1 MRRSLQAVIPYQL
14 YTVSFIPFGDNF
26 SSNCSSNPQELLDL
40 LAASCQSLRTRPNT
54 LTIGILA
61 LSHLAHM
68 QFTWDGFLNSVKVAA
83 GKSGTE
89 ESKAEARIWIQSQI
103 AEDPIGARFILAQA
117 GRLGAI
123 LARHP
128 FE

>member
-1 MRRSLQAVIPYQL
+1 MLS
-14 YTVSFIPFGDNF
+14 
-26 SSNCSSNPQELLDL
+26 
-40 LAASCQSLRTRPNT
+40 ASCQSLCTRPNA
-54 LTIGILA
+54 LTVGILA

-68 QFTWDGFLNSVKVAA
+68 QFTWDGFLNRVKVAA

-89 ESKAEARIWIQSQI
+89 ESKAEARSLIRSQI
-103 AEDPIGARFILAQA
+103 AEDPVGARFILVQA
-117 GRLGAI
+117 SCLGTI